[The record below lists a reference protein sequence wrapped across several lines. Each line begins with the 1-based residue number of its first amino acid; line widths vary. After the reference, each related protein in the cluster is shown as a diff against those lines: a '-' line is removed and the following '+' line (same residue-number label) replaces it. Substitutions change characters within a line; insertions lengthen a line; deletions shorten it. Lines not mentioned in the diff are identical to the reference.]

1 MDLRPDA
8 LVTHNV
14 QLVRRLAEGGM
25 GSVWLGRH
33 LALEMPVAVKFM
45 SRSTY
50 LSQTAPTA
58 AEERFTREARAAAQI
73 HHPNVVQILDF
84 GCSSLE
90 GGMPYI
96 VMEYLEGED
105 LERYLER
112 HGPLEPEDVVSVV
125 LTVASVLEKAHEL
138 GIVHRDIKPENVFLQ
153 GPERVVKVLDFGV
166 AKDVRGD
173 TAPRRTTEDGE
184 VLGTPFFMSPEQF
197 VNPKGVDRRCDLW
210 ALAVLAYESLLGRM
224 PFPGDTPTAI
234 FLAATRGTFELPTR
248 VRPDLPQTV
257 DAWFRIAF
265 ATDPARRFSSA
276 RAMADAFARAIANR
290 PLDSDA
296 LTPLATRIAHMERK
310 WDRRRAALS
319 VALVAA
325 AMALAAFFGR
335 APMEPSTPANAEP
348 LRLELPAEPSPPA
361 TAHAESTAPGDV
373 VEASE
378 KMDVVTAP
386 EPPQR
391 AVPAS
396 PSPRSQRTEGT
407 SRRASTTSSSR
418 NAPSL
423 FFMR

>member
-1 MDLRPDA
+1 MNA
-8 LVTHNV
+8 LPETMVTHNV

-33 LALEMPVAVKFM
+33 LALDMPVAVKFM

-50 LSQTAPTA
+50 LNPTS

-73 HHPNVVQILDF
+73 HHPNVVQIFDF
-84 GCSSLE
+84 GCSSLDGE
-90 GGMPYI
+90 MPYI

-112 HGPLEPEDVVSVV
+112 QGPLEPEDVVSVV

-153 GPERVVKVLDFGV
+153 GPDRVVKVLDFGV
-166 AKDVRGD
+166 AKDVRDDAG
-173 TAPRRTTEDGE
+173 PRRTTEDGE

-296 LTPLATRIAHMERK
+296 LTPLATRIAHLERK
-310 WDRRRAALS
+310 WDRRRAAVS

-325 AMALAAFFGR
+325 AVALAAFFGR

-348 LRLELPAEPSPPA
+348 AHIELPPPEPSPPA
-361 TAHAESTAPGDV
+361 TAQAEPP
-373 VEASE
+373 
-378 KMDVVTAP
+378 AP
-386 EPPQR
+386 EPPPQ
-391 AVPAS
+391 AAA
-396 PSPRSQRTEGT
+396 PSPPSSARSQRAEG
-407 SRRASTTSSSR
+407 ASHRSSSSR

-423 FFMR
+423 FFLR